1 LRLLRLI
8 LFLELYPSF
17 QKNFV
22 LTSCEKEPFHPM
34 TKKNIDLTEMP
45 LPDVIAQMVA
55 DSGKHRDDI
64 AAEVGWSSSV
74 SSRIFNPSESYWPS
88 LPTVPR
94 FCVACGSTLLIDWL
108 VAQVEIGAVELE
120 PDELDWVGLLLG
132 LTEMEK
138 ELGDVAK
145 EVRRAIDPKGAQG
158 RDLSRTEAKRIIREV
173 QDVITRGVDLIKG
186 LRHTAGNP
194 GKE

>member
-1 LRLLRLI
+1 
-8 LFLELYPSF
+8 
-17 QKNFV
+17 
-22 LTSCEKEPFHPM
+22 M
-34 TKKNIDLTEMP
+34 TKKSIDLTEMP

-108 VAQVEIGAVELE
+108 VAQVEIGAVEID
-120 PDELDWVGLLLG
+120 PDELDWVGLLLA

-138 ELGDVAK
+138 ELGDVAR
-145 EVRRAIDPKGAQG
+145 EVRRAIDPKGAKG

-173 QDVITRGVDLIKG
+173 QDIITKGVDIIKG
-186 LRHTAGNP
+186 LRPAAGQT
-194 GKE
+194 GEE